1 MAVAH
6 VDLADLRG
14 CGVTYTSES
23 RPGVGTEAAES
34 VSQALPKI
42 LAASEVLARAR
53 RADYALLVTYQR
65 ADGRVCRQLYAG
77 NIAAAERKVARCR
90 ERGLPASIAL
100 VRLVPVVGSVEVGGD
115 AL

>member
-1 MAVAH
+1 MT
-6 VDLADLRG
+6 DT
-14 CGVTYTSES
+14 CES
-23 RPGVGTEAAES
+23 RPGTEAEAAQKR
-34 VSQALPKI
+34 SQALPHI
-42 LAASEVLARAR
+42 LPVSEVLARAR